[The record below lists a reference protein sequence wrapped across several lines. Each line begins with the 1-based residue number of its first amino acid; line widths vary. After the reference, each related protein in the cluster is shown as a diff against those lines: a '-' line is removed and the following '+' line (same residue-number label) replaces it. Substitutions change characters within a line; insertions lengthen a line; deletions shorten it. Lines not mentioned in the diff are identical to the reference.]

1 MSTERKRYVPQEID
15 DTEDRMGS
23 VHPLDFDDDNTDQ
36 HEGRAGDTRPAAELE
51 REFPDKRVREAGMT
65 GGEALGPDVHED
77 GVTMDDMSPET
88 MLDESGARDPAEP
101 GDGDPADYDLSI
113 VDEDQIG
120 AGGGLDE
127 AQEGRVHPLDGKAW
141 KTREPLR
148 SERDERSDELGM
160 SDEELAGEAPLDS
173 ARDVKPE

>member
-1 MSTERKRYVPQEID
+1 MSTERKPYVPQEID

-23 VHPLDFDDDNTDQ
+23 VHPLDFNDEDQ

-65 GGEALGPDVHED
+65 GGEALGPDEHED
-77 GVTMDDMSPET
+77 GVTMDDLSPET
-88 MLDESGARDPAEP
+88 LFDETAARDAGEP
-101 GDGDPADYDLSI
+101 GSGDAADYDLSI
-113 VDEDQIG
+113 VDEAEIG

-127 AQEGRVHPLDGKAW
+127 AQEARVHPLDGKPW
-141 KTREPLR
+141 KPSEPLR
-148 SERDERSDELGM
+148 SERDERTG
-160 SDEELAGEAPLDS
+160 EELAGEAPLDS

>member
-1 MSTERKRYVPQEID
+1 MSTERKPYVPQEID

-23 VHPLDFDDDNTDQ
+23 VHPLDFNDDDQ

-65 GGEALGPDVHED
+65 GGEALGPDEHED
-77 GVTMDDMSPET
+77 GVTMDDLSPET
-88 MLDESGARDPAEP
+88 LLDETAARDAGEP
-101 GDGDPADYDLSI
+101 GSGDAADYDLSI
-113 VDEDQIG
+113 VDEAEIG

-127 AQEGRVHPLDGKAW
+127 AQEARVHPLDGKPW
-141 KTREPLR
+141 KPSEPLR
-148 SERDERSDELGM
+148 SERDERTDELGM

>member
-1 MSTERKRYVPQEID
+1 MSSERKRYVPQEID

-23 VHPLDFDDDNTDQ
+23 VHPLDFDDDSDQ
-36 HEGRAGDTRPAAELE
+36 HEGRAGDTRPPAELA

-65 GGEALGPDVHED
+65 GGEALGADVHED

-88 MLDESGARDPAEP
+88 MLDETAARDPGEP

-127 AQEGRVHPLDGKAW
+127 AQEGRVHPLDGKPW
-141 KTREPLR
+141 KTREALR

-160 SDEELAGEAPLDS
+160 SDEELAGEASLEP